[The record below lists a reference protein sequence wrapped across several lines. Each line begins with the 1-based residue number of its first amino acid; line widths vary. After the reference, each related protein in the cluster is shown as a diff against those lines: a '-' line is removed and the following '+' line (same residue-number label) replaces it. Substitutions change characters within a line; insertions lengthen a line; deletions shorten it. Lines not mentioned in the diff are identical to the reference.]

1 MKKIK
6 TYLIHLL
13 GGVTK
18 REAFCAHVNDTLK
31 LAHDVTERTLPLG
44 SLIAAR
50 HLKHYADSLNGIPAD
65 EWCKRMYD
73 AISSDVERYD
83 KQLDEANYKGLFG
96 KAKKH
101 EEHENNEPQQTETTD
116 TAHSETDK

>member
-18 REAFCAHVNDTLK
+18 CEALCAHVKDTLK
-31 LAHDVTERTLPLG
+31 LANDVTERILPLG

-50 HLKHYADSLNGIPAD
+50 HLKRYADSLNGIPAD

-73 AISSDVERYD
+73 ALSADVENYEKQFD
-83 KQLDEANYKGLFG
+83 KANK
-96 KAKKH
+96 
-101 EEHENNEPQQTETTD
+101 HENNESEHTETTD
-116 TAHSETDK
+116 TAPSEADK

>member
-18 REAFCAHVNDTLK
+18 RESFCEHVKATLK
-31 LAHDVTERTLPLG
+31 LANDVTEKTLPLG

-50 HLKHYADSLNGIPAD
+50 HLKRYADSLNGIPAD

-83 KQLDEANYKGLFG
+83 KQCDEENYKCLFVR
-96 KAKKH
+96 AKK
-101 EEHENNEPQQTETTD
+101 HENNEPEQSKTTD
-116 TAHSETDK
+116 TAPSEADK

>member
-18 REAFCAHVNDTLK
+18 REVFCAHVKKTIELVT
-31 LAHDVTERTLPLG
+31 DVTGKTLPLG
-44 SLIAAR
+44 SLVAVK
-50 HLKHYADSLNGIPAD
+50 HLKKYADSLNGLPAD

-83 KQLDEANYKGLFG
+83 KQFDEANYKGLFG
-96 KAKKH
+96 RAKKH
-101 EEHENNEPQQTETTD
+101 EEHENNEPEQTETTD
-116 TAHSETDK
+116 TAPSEADK

>member
-18 REAFCAHVNDTLK
+18 REAFCEHVQATLK
-31 LAHDVTERTLPLG
+31 LVNDVTEKTLPLG

-50 HLKHYADSLNGIPAD
+50 HLKRYADSLNGIPAD

-73 AISSDVERYD
+73 EISSYVERYD
-83 KQLDEANYKGLFG
+83 KQCDEANYKCLFVR
-96 KAKKH
+96 AKK
-101 EEHENNEPQQTETTD
+101 HENNEPEQSKTTD
-116 TAHSETDK
+116 TAPSEADK

>member
-6 TYLIHLL
+6 TCLIHLL

-18 REAFCAHVNDTLK
+18 REAFCAHVKDSLK
-31 LAHDVTERTLPLG
+31 LANDVTDRTLPLG

-73 AISSDVERYD
+73 AITADVEKYENLFD
-83 KQLDEANYKGLFG
+83 KANE
-96 KAKKH
+96 H
-101 EEHENNEPQQTETTD
+101 DEHENNEPEQTETTD
-116 TAHSETDK
+116 AAHSEADK

>member
-18 REAFCAHVNDTLK
+18 REAFCAHVKKTIENVT
-31 LAHDVTERTLPLG
+31 DVTGKTVPLG
-44 SLIAAR
+44 SLVAVK
-50 HLKHYADSLNGIPAD
+50 HLKKYADSLNGLPAD

-73 AISSDVERYD
+73 ALSADVENYQKQFD
-83 KQLDEANYKGLFG
+83 KANE
-96 KAKKH
+96 H
-101 EEHENNEPQQTETTD
+101 EENENNEPEQTKTTD
-116 TAHSETDK
+116 TAHSEADK

>member
-18 REAFCAHVNDTLK
+18 REALGEHVKDTLK

-50 HLKHYADSLNGIPAD
+50 HLKRYADSINGIPAD

-73 AISSDVERYD
+73 AISYDVEKYD
-83 KQLDEANYKGLFG
+83 KQFDEANYKGLFG
-96 KAKKH
+96 RAKKH
-101 EEHENNEPQQTETTD
+101 DEHENNEPEQPETTD
-116 TAHSETDK
+116 TEHSESDK

>member
-18 REAFCAHVNDTLK
+18 REAFCAHVQNTLK
-31 LAHDVTERTLPLG
+31 LANDVTERTLPLG

-50 HLKHYADSLNGIPAD
+50 HLKSYADSLNGIPAD
-65 EWCKRMYD
+65 EWCKRIYEAME
-73 AISSDVERYD
+73 SDVKSYCKQFD
-83 KQLDEANYKGLFG
+83 KANE
-96 KAKKH
+96 H
-101 EEHENNEPQQTETTD
+101 EEHENNEPEQPKTND
-116 TAHSETDK
+116 TAPSEADK

>member
-18 REAFCAHVNDTLK
+18 REAFCEHVQATLK
-31 LAHDVTERTLPLG
+31 LVNDVTGKTLPLG

-65 EWCKRMYD
+65 DWCKRMYD
-73 AISSDVERYD
+73 ALSADVENYQ
-83 KQLDEANYKGLFG
+83 KQFYKANKHG
-96 KAKKH
+96 K
-101 EEHENNEPQQTETTD
+101 HENNEPQQTETTD
-116 TAHSETDK
+116 TAHSEADK

>member
-18 REAFCAHVNDTLK
+18 REAFNEHFKNTIK
-31 LAHDVTERTLPLG
+31 LVTDVTGKTLPLG
-44 SLIAAR
+44 SLVAVK
-50 HLKHYADSLNGIPAD
+50 HLKRYAESLNGIPAD
-65 EWCKRMYD
+65 DWCKRMYD
-73 AISSDVERYD
+73 ALSADVENYQ
-83 KQLDEANYKGLFG
+83 KQFYKANKHG
-96 KAKKH
+96 K
-101 EEHENNEPQQTETTD
+101 HENNEPQQTETTD

>member
-18 REAFCAHVNDTLK
+18 RESFCEHVKATLK
-31 LAHDVTERTLPLG
+31 LANDVTERTLPLG

-50 HLKHYADSLNGIPAD
+50 HLKRYADSLNGIPAD

-83 KQLDEANYKGLFG
+83 KQFDEANYKGLFG
-96 KAKKH
+96 RAKKH
-101 EEHENNEPQQTETTD
+101 E
-116 TAHSETDK
+116 

>member
-18 REAFCAHVNDTLK
+18 REASRTRIRKSIKLVNMS
-31 LAHDVTERTLPLG
+31 LPLG
-44 SLIAAR
+44 SLVAVR
-50 HLKHYADSLNGIPAD
+50 HLKGYADSLNGIPAN

-73 AISSDVERYD
+73 AITADLEKYENLFD
-83 KQLDEANYKGLFG
+83 KANE
-96 KAKKH
+96 H
-101 EEHENNEPQQTETTD
+101 DEHENNETEQTETTD
-116 TAHSETDK
+116 TAHSEADK

>member
-13 GGVTK
+13 GVVTK
-18 REAFCAHVNDTLK
+18 REEFCEHVQATFK
-31 LAHDVTERTLPLG
+31 LVNDVTERTLPLG

-50 HLKHYADSLNGIPAD
+50 HLKRYADSLNGIPAD

-73 AISSDVERYD
+73 ALSADVENYENQFD
-83 KQLDEANYKGLFG
+83 KANK
-96 KAKKH
+96 
-101 EEHENNEPQQTETTD
+101 HENNESEQTETTD
-116 TAHSETDK
+116 TEPSEADK

>member
-18 REAFCAHVNDTLK
+18 RELFHAHIKHTSEFITLVEDK
-31 LAHDVTERTLPLG
+31 VLPLG
-44 SLIAAR
+44 SLIAATN
-50 HLKHYADSLNGIPAD
+50 LKRYADSLNGIPAD

-73 AISSDVERYD
+73 AISEDVEDYK
-83 KQLDEANYKGLFG
+83 KQFYKSDE
-96 KAKKH
+96 H
-101 EEHENNEPQQTETTD
+101 DDDEPEQND
-116 TAHSETDK
+116 TAHSEADQ

>member
-6 TYLIHLL
+6 DYLIHLL

-18 REAFCAHVNDTLK
+18 RESFCAHVKKTIELVT
-31 LAHDVTERTLPLG
+31 DVTGKTLLLG
-44 SLIAAR
+44 SLVAVK
-50 HLKHYADSLNGIPAD
+50 HLKKYADSLNGLPAD

-83 KQLDEANYKGLFG
+83 KQFDEANYKGLFG
-96 KAKKH
+96 RAKKH
-101 EEHENNEPQQTETTD
+101 DEHENNESKQTETTD
-116 TAHSETDK
+116 TAPSEADK

>member
-18 REAFCAHVNDTLK
+18 RESSRAHVKKSIK
-31 LAHDVTERTLPLG
+31 LAADVVGKAVPLG
-44 SLIAAR
+44 SLVAVR
-50 HLKHYADSLNGIPAD
+50 NLKGYADRLNGIPAD

-73 AISSDVERYD
+73 AITDDVEKYEKLFD
-83 KQLDEANYKGLFG
+83 KANE
-96 KAKKH
+96 H
-101 EEHENNEPQQTETTD
+101 DEHENNEPEQTETTD
-116 TAHSETDK
+116 TAHSEADK